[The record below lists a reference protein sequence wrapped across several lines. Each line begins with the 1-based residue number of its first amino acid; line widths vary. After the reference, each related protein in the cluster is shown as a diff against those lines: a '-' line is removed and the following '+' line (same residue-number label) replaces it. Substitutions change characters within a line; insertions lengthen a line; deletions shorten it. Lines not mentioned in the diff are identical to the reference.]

1 MLVLVLAECSVLEEP
16 LGELSFEFDDDDEC
30 SVVVVAGGAGA
41 GTTTTRGGATTT
53 GAAYTTAGAGGAVVV
68 VELELVVSVES
79 ASTKDTLPNS
89 AAMPKD
95 RATVFNENVIMR
107 SPLVPGTPE

>member
-1 MLVLVLAECSVLEEP
+1 LLVLVVEECSVLEEP
-16 LGELSFEFDDDDEC
+16 LGELSFEFEDDDEC

-41 GTTTTRGGATTT
+41 GTTTTRAGATTT
-53 GAAYTTAGAGGAVVV
+53 GAAYTIAGAAGAVVV

-79 ASTKDTLPNS
+79 ASKRDTPPNN

-95 RATVFNENVIMR
+95 RAAVFNEKLIMR
-107 SPLVPGTPE
+107 SPLVPGTSE